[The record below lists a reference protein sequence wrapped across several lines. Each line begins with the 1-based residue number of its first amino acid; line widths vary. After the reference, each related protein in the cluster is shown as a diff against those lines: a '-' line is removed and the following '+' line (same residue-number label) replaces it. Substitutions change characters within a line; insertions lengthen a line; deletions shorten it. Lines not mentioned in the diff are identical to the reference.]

1 MDRLTKP
8 QSESEGQ
15 PGVRSVARALH
26 VLEIIAQARRTG
38 ISLVDIAETLGA
50 SRSSVWVLMQTL
62 VRADAVAVVGPHY
75 GRRYV
80 IGTAIARLVE
90 VSTQDQEYLR
100 AVIPHLDALTRLTGF
115 TSRLAVLKDGVLHIV
130 CRQDA
135 PGAIGI
141 SLHFGEPELFHCSS
155 VGKAVL
161 SLLPKDQARALL
173 GPEPFERRTRNTI
186 IRNKDLF
193 EDLETVRQR
202 GYSVDDEEDFEGII
216 CVGSALHILESR
228 LIGALSVTALKPQ
241 LPNWRLE
248 AVGQEV
254 RTAAQALT
262 DLYKLNETTFA

>member
-1 MDRLTKP
+1 M
-8 QSESEGQ
+8 
-15 PGVRSVARALH
+15 RSVARALQ

-38 ISLVDIAETLGA
+38 ISLVDIAETVGA

-75 GRRYV
+75 GKRYV

-90 VSTQDQEYLR
+90 VSTQGEEYLR
-100 AVIPHLDALTRLTGF
+100 AIPHLDALTRLTGF
-115 TSRLAVLKDGVLHIV
+115 TSRLAVLKDGVLNIV

-186 IRNKDLF
+186 TRNKDLF

-216 CVGSALHILESR
+216 CVGSALYILEDR

-248 AVGQEV
+248 VVGQEV

-262 DLYKLNETTFA
+262 DLYKLN